1 MLSAHYQLTQ
11 QDYLAFLRLHNR
23 ANAPRGLLF
32 LAAGGF
38 ALLLFGWATNDL
50 PIAATTLAIVM
61 IAVLIIG
68 VLVHF
73 AWMPRHVAKTW
84 REYSLIREP
93 VTLTLTADGF
103 HFVQPSAHVDVK
115 WANVVKWDENATIF
129 AVYATRQLAYIFP
142 KSACEVA
149 LLNAA
154 REGLLASGLLKK
166 GRPRK

>member
-11 QDYLAFLRLHNR
+11 QDYLAFLQMHNR

-32 LAAGGF
+32 LSVGGA

-50 PIAATTLAIVM
+50 PIAATTVAIVM
-61 IAVLIIG
+61 IAVLIMAL
-68 VLVHF
+68 LVHF

-115 WANVVKWDENATIF
+115 WANVVKWDEEDAIF
-129 AVYATRQLAYIFP
+129 AVYATRQLAYILP
-142 KSACEVA
+142 KGACAES
-149 LLNAA
+149 LLEAA
-154 REGLLASGLLKK
+154 REGLLSSGLTAK
-166 GRPRK
+166 RKRRK